1 MGEATQKQSLAE
13 ERARE
18 VVVCPELQEKRDGGG
33 GQWSPRRWLDEKE
46 KRERQSQVE
55 TETREASKC
64 PERPEATQRQSL
76 AEERAREVVVCPEL
90 QEKRDGGSGQ
100 WSPRRWLDE
109 KEKRERQSQVET
121 ETREA
126 SKCPERPEATQKQ
139 SLAEE

>member
-1 MGEATQKQSLAE
+1 MGATEKHSSVEETHVSAECSERLLKIDWHALAAQAVESEMRGKAEEEAREACERLDLPEATQKQSLAE

-64 PERPEATQRQSL
+64 PERPEATKTKLR
-76 AEERAREVVVCPEL
+76 
-90 QEKRDGGSGQ
+90 
-100 WSPRRWLDE
+100 
-109 KEKRERQSQVET
+109 
-121 ETREA
+121 
-126 SKCPERPEATQKQ
+126 
-139 SLAEE
+139 